1 MTNDEKK
8 GPVFTGRVWTETK
21 SKVIMSGNI
30 VKTDTKESDTP
41 DKRYIKI
48 IKSENDKGEVKTEI
62 CMSLGLIYTNSD
74 KKNKF
79 SPDAGGPVTIDNLA
93 LKLGA
98 WIQETEGTGDEWS
111 LSLSE
116 PFKKDEKEDEDK
128 YPF

>member
-1 MTNDEKK
+1 MENDTEKK
-8 GPVFTGRVWTETK
+8 GPIFSGRVWPETK

-30 VKTDTKESDTP
+30 VKTDTKDSETP

-62 CMSLGLIYTNSD
+62 CMSLGLIYKNTD
-74 KKNKF
+74 KKTPKL
-79 SPDAGGPVTIDNLA
+79 SPDFGGPCTIDEMQ

-98 WIQETEGTGDEWS
+98 WLQETEGSGDEWS

-116 PFKKDEKEDEDK
+116 PYKVVDEEDK